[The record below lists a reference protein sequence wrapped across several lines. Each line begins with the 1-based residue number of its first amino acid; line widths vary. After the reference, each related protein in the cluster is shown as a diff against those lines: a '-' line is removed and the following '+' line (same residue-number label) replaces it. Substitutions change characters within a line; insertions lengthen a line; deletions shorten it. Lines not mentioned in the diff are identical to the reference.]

1 MQFEPYIAV
10 LSAIIITTGDRG
22 QIDFPIS
29 GMMSQNAVY
38 IPPSR
43 GGKRRERE
51 KGRGGGGKGE
61 REGGGGGGRG
71 PSGPSYPTRIFFF

>member
-10 LSAIIITTGDRG
+10 LSAIVITTGDRG
-22 QIDFPIS
+22 QIDFPLS

-51 KGRGGGGKGE
+51 RGGGVERE

-71 PSGPSYPTRIFFF
+71 PSGPSHRIRILFF

>member
-10 LSAIIITTGDRG
+10 LSAIVITTGDRG

-29 GMMSQNAVY
+29 GMMSQNAVN

-51 KGRGGGGKGE
+51 RGRKSGKRRE
-61 REGGGGGGRG
+61 REGGRGGGRG
-71 PSGPSYPTRIFFF
+71 PSGPSHPN